1 MPESI
6 NTGDPAVIGRAE
18 PCELSS
24 RRREQL
30 LEFHPLL
37 ERGYTLPTP
46 MLERTYRIAREK
58 VWTRRTGVVFYA
70 TPRMGKTTCAKEIQ
84 NLLNSEFPRT
94 YTLLLSARRSKQS
107 SEYHM
112 YSLILEAKKHIL
124 SSRTKVGFLL
134 ENIKTDTILKLSKI
148 GGSQFVLIVDEA
160 QLLSDTDLEQLFV
173 LHNALDLMKIKMT
186 TIFFAQPQIM
196 HRRAALLVSGQHQI
210 IARFLSE
217 PIAFEGCSSMIEL
230 QLLLKAYDEQSE
242 YPEGSGW
249 SYTRFFLPEAFAKG
263 FRLHRYASKLW
274 EALAAA
280 AGPLG
285 LGMVPMEHVCL
296 SIEYLLLASKKEDCS
311 NFSISDSDIAIAV
324 ESSNLASFSALLQS
338 PSKEGGWEQ

>member
-1 MPESI
+1 MPESF
-6 NTGDPAVIGRAE
+6 NFVTTPDVDVELR
-18 PCELSS
+18 ELSPE
-24 RRREQL
+24 RREEL
-30 LEFHPLL
+30 LEFHPIR
-37 ERGYTLPTP
+37 ERDYTLPTP

-70 TPRMGKTTCAKEIQ
+70 TPRMGKTTCAKEIKH
-84 NLLNSEFPRT
+84 LLNTEFPRT

-107 SEYHM
+107 SESHM
-112 YSLILEAKKHIL
+112 FALILEAKKHIL
-124 SSRTKVGFLL
+124 SGRSKVGLL
-134 ENIKTDTILKLSKI
+134 LDNIKTDTILKLSKV

-196 HRRAALLVSGQHQI
+196 HRRAALLVTGQHQI

-217 PIAFEGCSSMIEL
+217 PIAFEGCSSKAEL
-230 QLLLKAYDEQSE
+230 QSLLKSYDEQSE

-249 SYTRFFLPEAFAKG
+249 SYTRFFLPDAFASG

-274 EALAAA
+274 ETLIAA

-296 SIEYLLLASKKEDCS
+296 SIEYLLLASKKEDCT
-311 NFSISDSDIAIAV
+311 NFVISDKEIEMAV
-324 ESSNLASFSALLQS
+324 ESSNLASFSAILQS
-338 PSKEGGWEQ
+338 PAREDV